1 MFFSVRRSAPSAR
14 PAPYSLGG
22 LAAPGPTNH
31 ELFFWIITSSSFSF
45 HDDDLIIWLWILSI
59 AVGFAVGI
67 MRIPMKM
74 LTEKNLNLSRK
85 NMTRR
90 RMKYYHPTSKNQCS
104 NSLALPSLPLSDPM
118 KLTKTKYF
126 YAVPT
131 KEFEKIKLIF
141 VPNFGFANL
150 VITNLHQII
159 TH

>member
-1 MFFSVRRSAPSAR
+1 
-14 PAPYSLGG
+14 
-22 LAAPGPTNH
+22 
-31 ELFFWIITSSSFSF
+31 
-45 HDDDLIIWLWILSI
+45 
-59 AVGFAVGI
+59 
-67 MRIPMKM
+67 MRIPMKIVTM

-150 VITNLHQII
+150 VITNRHQVITQEKTTII
-159 TH
+159 IIVNVPVEKEYKL